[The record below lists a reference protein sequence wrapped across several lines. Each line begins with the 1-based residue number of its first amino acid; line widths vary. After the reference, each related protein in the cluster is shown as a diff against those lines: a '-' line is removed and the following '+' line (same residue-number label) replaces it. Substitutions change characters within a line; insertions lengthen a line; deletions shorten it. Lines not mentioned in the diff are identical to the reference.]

1 MHTALV
7 GIACSSLLTDFCFFI
22 HSTAQSQASIVRMPL
37 IGGTESK
44 REGPWPEC
52 VGKTGEECKTLIEA
66 TGSSDLKGN
75 VQIIPADF
83 MVTMDFRTDRVRI
96 FVDEDGLVVE
106 IPHRG

>member
-1 MHTALV
+1 MLTGFALV
-7 GIACSSLLTDFCFFI
+7 R
-22 HSTAQSQASIVRMPL
+22 HSTAQGQASIVRMPL

-66 TGSSDLKGN
+66 TGSDDFKAN
-75 VQIIPADF
+75 VHIIPEDF

-96 FVDEDGLVVE
+96 FVDGDGLVVK

>member
-1 MHTALV
+1 
-7 GIACSSLLTDFCFFI
+7 
-22 HSTAQSQASIVRMPL
+22 MPL
-37 IGGTESK
+37 IGGTEAK

-52 VGKTGEECKTLIEA
+52 VGQTGAECKTLIEA

-75 VQIIPADF
+75 VQIIPEDY

-96 FVDEDGLVVE
+96 FVDGDGLVVK